1 MNESFFGNPEFY
13 AQRARLYDAMIGS
26 SAYNKLFWGTSP
38 NDYAAFAA
46 RAIGSGSGPLLEVA
60 VGTARASRLLHLA
73 SARRTTLVDMSQPML
88 ALAQETIRTAAGG
101 RIPERI
107 TFECRDM
114 LEPSSEQR
122 YETILGLGLLH
133 LIPDLPLVLSALG
146 AQLDTS
152 GSLFLGSLIK
162 GSARS
167 NTYLKLLK
175 ARGEIAEIR
184 SASDIYEQAKDTN
197 IGTVV
202 VSHRGAM
209 AYLVITR

>member
-13 AQRARLYDAMIGS
+13 AHRARLYDAMLGS
-26 SAYNKLFWGTSP
+26 PAYNKLFWGTSP
-38 NDYAAFAA
+38 HDYAAFAA

-60 VGTARASRLLHLA
+60 VGTARASGLLHVA

-88 ALAQETIRTAAGG
+88 ALAQEAIRTAAGG
-101 RIPERI
+101 RIPQRI

-114 LEPSSEQR
+114 LEPGSEQH

-133 LIPDLPLVLSALG
+133 LIPDLPQVLSALG
-146 AQLDTS
+146 AQLNAS

-167 NTYLKLLK
+167 NAYLKLLK

-184 SASDIYEQAKDTN
+184 SASDIYEQAKDAN